1 MEEPGFTNLARARVA
16 VVGLG
21 LMGGS
26 LALALRGCCQSLWG
40 VDNDPAAL
48 AYACQ
53 RGIIDDATDFDGA
66 LRADVLV
73 LAAPVRAIL
82 AQLEDLSRRPGT
94 AAPHLVLDLGSTK
107 TEIAAAMRGL
117 PAGFAPVGG
126 HPMCGKEV
134 SGLAHAEAGLFR
146 DKVFV
151 LTPLDRTPA
160 WALRLSREVVAAVG
174 ARPVELTPERH
185 DQLAAA
191 ASHLPYLAAAVLVR
205 AAEDLGD
212 EQVWQMAASGF
223 RDTSRLAASDVTM
236 MTDILLT
243 NRQAIAGALEHYQA
257 ELATLMALLESGD
270 ADTLA
275 AFLASPAERRRG
287 LFRP

>member
-1 MEEPGFTNLARARVA
+1 MEEPGFTNLAQARVA

-26 LALALRGCCQSLWG
+26 LALALRGSCQRLWG
-40 VDNDPAAL
+40 VDNDPQTL
-48 AYACQ
+48 ANACQ
-53 RGIIDDATDFDGA
+53 HGIIDEARDFEQA

-82 AQLEDLSRRPGT
+82 AQLRKLADHVGAVGPL
-94 AAPHLVLDLGSTK
+94 LVLDLGSTK
-107 TEIAAAMRGL
+107 AEIAAAMGRL

-134 SGLAHAEAGLFR
+134 SGLAHAEIGLFR

-151 LTPLDRTPA
+151 LTPLARTPA
-160 WALRLSREVVAAVG
+160 WALALARQLVEALG
-174 ARPVELTPERH
+174 AQPIELAPERH

-191 ASHLPYLAAAVLVR
+191 ASHLPYLAAAGLVR

-243 NRQAIAGALEHYQA
+243 NRQAIGAALARYQA
-257 ELATLMALLESGD
+257 ELSTLIALLDSGD
-270 ADTLA
+270 ADKLT
-275 AFLASPAERRRG
+275 AFLAAPAERRRR
-287 LFRP
+287 LFQP

>member
-1 MEEPGFTNLARARVA
+1 MEEPDFTNLAQARVA

-26 LALALRGCCQSLWG
+26 LALALRGGCQALWG

-48 AYACQ
+48 AFACQ
-53 RGIIDDATDFDGA
+53 RGIIDDATDLAGA

-82 AQLEDLSRRPGT
+82 AQLEQLAGGP
-94 AAPHLVLDLGSTK
+94 APDHPLLVLDLGSTK
-107 TEIAAAMRGL
+107 TEIAAAMHAL
-117 PAGFAPVGG
+117 PAGFAPLGG

-134 SGLAHAEAGLFR
+134 SGVAHAEAALFR

-151 LTPLDRTPA
+151 LTRLERTPD
-160 WALRLSREVVAAVG
+160 WALGLARQIVQAVG
-174 ARPVELTPERH
+174 ARPLELDPERH

-205 AAEDLGD
+205 AAEGLGD
-212 EQVWQMAASGF
+212 DQVWQIAASGF

-243 NRQAIAGALEHYQA
+243 NRQAITRALERYQA
-257 ELATLMALLESGD
+257 ELGALMALLESGD
-270 ADTLA
+270 PAALA
-275 AFLASPAERRRG
+275 AFLTAPAERRRG

>member
-1 MEEPGFTNLARARVA
+1 MEEPGFANLAQARVA

-26 LALALRGCCQSLWG
+26 LALALRRQCQALLG
-40 VDNDPAAL
+40 VDNNPAVL

-53 RGIIDDATDFDGA
+53 HGIVDDRTDVDGA
-66 LRADVLV
+66 LKADMLV

-82 AQLEDLSRRPGT
+82 AQLADLAQRPAPAGT
-94 AAPHLVLDLGSTK
+94 PMVLDLGSTK
-107 TEIAAAMRGL
+107 TEIAAAMRQL
-117 PAGFAPVGG
+117 PAAYAPVGG

-151 LTPLDRTPA
+151 LTPLDRTPD
-160 WALRLSREVVAAVG
+160 WALRQARHLVEALG
-174 ARPVELTPERH
+174 ARPIEMTPERH

-191 ASHLPYLAAAVLVR
+191 ASHLPYLAATALVR
-205 AAEDLGD
+205 AAEGLGD
-212 EQVWQMAASGF
+212 EQVWQMVASGF

-243 NRQAIAGALEHYQA
+243 NRQAIAGALERYQA
-257 ELATLMALLESGD
+257 ELSALMALLDS
-270 ADTLA
+270 ADPEALA
-275 AFLASPAERRRG
+275 AFLSAAALRRRN
-287 LFRP
+287 LFQP